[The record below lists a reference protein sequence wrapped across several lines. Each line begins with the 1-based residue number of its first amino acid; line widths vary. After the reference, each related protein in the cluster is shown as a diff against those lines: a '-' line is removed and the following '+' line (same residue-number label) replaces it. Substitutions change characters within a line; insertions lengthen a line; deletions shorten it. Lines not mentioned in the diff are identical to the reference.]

1 MPVPKGSTLD
11 PERTRAAIVAAA
23 MPILYERGLDGVG
36 VAELC
41 AAVGVSKETLYRHFG
56 SKEGLIEAVLEAR
69 SERVT
74 RWLRTAAEAAGD
86 DPAAQLAAVF
96 DALAGWHAEPDF
108 RGCALLNAAAQ
119 HHGAPE
125 LDLAGRHL
133 ERRLALLTEI
143 AARAGAADPGA
154 LARQLLILVTGCTV
168 VADQH
173 PTTPDAAR
181 LARQAALTL
190 LEAAGSP
197 RQSRDPR

>member
-11 PERTRAAIVAAA
+11 PGRTRAAIIETAT
-23 MPILYERGLDGVG
+23 PILYERGLDGVG

-41 AAVGVSKETLYRHFG
+41 AAMGVSKETLYRHFG

-74 RWLRTAAEAAGD
+74 QWLRAAVESAGEE
-86 DPAAQLAAVF
+86 PADQLGAVF
-96 DALAGWHAEPDF
+96 DALAQWHGEPGF

-125 LDLAGRHL
+125 LDMAGRHL
-133 ERRLALLTEI
+133 ERRLGLLAEI
-143 AARAGAADPGA
+143 ATRAGAADPGA
-154 LARQLLILVTGCTV
+154 LARQWLVLVTGCTV

-173 PTTPDAAR
+173 PGTPGAAR
-181 LARQAALTL
+181 LAREAALTL
-190 LEAAGSP
+190 LAAARAGA
-197 RQSRDPR
+197 